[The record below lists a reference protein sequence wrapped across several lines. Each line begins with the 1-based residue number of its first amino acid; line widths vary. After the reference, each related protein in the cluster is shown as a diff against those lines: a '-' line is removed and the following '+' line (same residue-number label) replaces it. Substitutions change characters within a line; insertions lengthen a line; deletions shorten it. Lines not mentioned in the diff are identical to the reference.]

1 MDLTQQPPR
10 RPSNRA
16 IAGIVCLARMTD
28 KARGHDA
35 ELMGEYK
42 YGDDSG
48 MDSETLSFFGMVAG
62 EFEEAAVDNDDAQLT
77 DLVTERMAGREAEI
91 TAFNEEWLARKP
103 QDELHRRLLAE
114 RLARYAPERTDIT
127 TVIQSIE
134 LDDWGAFRDLDLTAG
149 PPRTP
154 YLRSVAGVAGAA
166 RMGDKARAKVAGLIG
181 EYKYGSDSGIDRIIL
196 EFLGVGEDEFA
207 QAAYANPN
215 DDELSDWVKVHGD
228 LSAPRIAA
236 HNARLSARGLNT
248 PDVGERFLQRRA
260 QIAPER
266 TDITAFFDLID
277 LDDEL
282 SFGIDLNRRP
292 PRSPYDDSLAGL
304 LGLAR
309 MIDKARAANAGRLG
323 LYWYGQDS
331 GIDRRLLELL
341 GLSQEEFA
349 EALEKRDT
357 DDAVIEWLGNRL
369 DKTPAEK
376 EAFNDMLINL
386 RPSTDGQ
393 EAFLRSIVRKYDAD
407 RTDIE
412 SFLAAGVLDD
422 EITFARLKAKV

>member
-1 MDLTQQPPR
+1 MDLTVQPPR
-10 RPSNRA
+10 RPSNTS

-28 KARGHDA
+28 KARGHEA
-35 ELMGEYK
+35 ELIGEYK
-42 YGDDSG
+42 YGEDSG
-48 MDSETLSFFGMVAG
+48 MDGETLAFLGMGAE
-62 EFEEAAVDNDDAQLT
+62 EFAEAAADHDEAQLAELIT
-77 DLVTERMAGREAEI
+77 QRMAGRQADI
-91 TAFNEEWLARKP
+91 AAFNEEWMTRGP
-103 QDELHRRLLAE
+103 QDDLHRRLLSE
-114 RLARYAPERTDIT
+114 RLAKYAPDRTDIT

-196 EFLGVGEDEFA
+196 EFLGVDEEEFA

-215 DDELSDWVKVHGD
+215 DAELTDWVRADSDV
-228 LSAPRIAA
+228 SAPLIAA
-236 HNARLSARGLNT
+236 HNAKLSVRGLNT
-248 PDVGERFLQRRA
+248 PQVRDRFLQRRE

-266 TDITAFFDLID
+266 TDITSFFDLID

-282 SFGIDLNRRP
+282 MFGIDLNRRS
-292 PRSPYDDSLAGL
+292 PRSPYDDSLGGL

-309 MIDKARAANAGRLG
+309 MIDKCRAANAGRLG
-323 LYWYGQDS
+323 LYWYGEDS
-331 GIDRRLLELL
+331 GIDRRLLALFD
-341 GLSQEEFA
+341 LSQEEFA
-349 EALEKRDT
+349 EALKSRET
-357 DDAVIEWLGNRL
+357 DDDVVEWLGKRL
-369 DKTPAEK
+369 DKTEAEK
-376 EAFNDMLINL
+376 KAFNDTLIHL
-386 RPSTDGQ
+386 QPSTDGQ
-393 EAFLRSIVRKYDAD
+393 RAFLSSLVQKYDAE
-407 RTDIE
+407 RTDVA

>member
-1 MDLTQQPPR
+1 MDLTKQPPR
-10 RPSNRA
+10 RPSNGA

-28 KARGHDA
+28 KARSHDA
-35 ELMGEYK
+35 ELIGDYK
-42 YGDDSG
+42 YGDISG
-48 MDSETLSFFGMVAG
+48 MDSETLSLLGMSAE
-62 EFEEAAVDNDDAQLT
+62 EFEEAAVDNDDVKLT
-77 DLVTERMAGREAEI
+77 DLMTQRMAGREADI
-91 TAFNEEWLARKP
+91 TVFNEEWIAREPK
-103 QDELHRRLLAE
+103 DELHHRLLAE
-114 RLARYAPERTDIT
+114 RLARYAPDRTDIT

-134 LDDWGAFRDLDLTAG
+134 LDDWGSFRDLDLTAG

-181 EYKYGSDSGIDRIIL
+181 DYKYGSDSGIDRIIL

-215 DDELSDWVKVHGD
+215 DDELSDWVRAQSDVA
-228 LSAPRIAA
+228 APQTAA
-236 HNARLSARGLNT
+236 HNARLSARGLDT
-248 PDVGERFLQRRA
+248 PEVRERFVQRRA

-292 PRSPYDDSLAGL
+292 PRSPYEDSLGGL

-309 MIDKARAANAGRLG
+309 MIDKARASNAGRLG

-331 GIDRRLLELL
+331 GIDRRLLKLL

-349 EALEKRDT
+349 EALKERDS
-357 DDAVIEWLGNRL
+357 DDAVIEWLGTRL
-369 DKTPAEK
+369 DKTAAEK
-376 EAFNDMLINL
+376 KEFNDTLINL

-393 EAFLRSIVRKYDAD
+393 EVFLRSIVGKYDAE
-407 RTDIE
+407 RTEIE